1 MNLDAKESK
10 SGIHPSMDRF
20 DSTADLPGWMVDPS
34 SALANEISQRSLI
47 AAENCIDGVKLVEGD
62 GEKQKTTSEYI
73 LRKNKGKVKKV
84 NIVFDLG

>member
-1 MNLDAKESK
+1 
-10 SGIHPSMDRF
+10 
-20 DSTADLPGWMVDPS
+20 MVEPS

-47 AAENCIDGVKLVEGD
+47 AAETCIDGVKLVEGD

-84 NIVFDLG
+84 SCF

>member
-1 MNLDAKESK
+1 MNLGAKESK
-10 SGIHPSMDRF
+10 SGIHPSTGRF

-47 AAENCIDGVKLVEGD
+47 AAEDCIDGVKLVEGD
-62 GEKQKTTSEYI
+62 GEKQKATSEYI

-84 NIVFDLG
+84 NIVFELG

>member
-1 MNLDAKESK
+1 
-10 SGIHPSMDRF
+10 
-20 DSTADLPGWMVDPS
+20 MVDPS
-34 SALANEISQRSLI
+34 TALANEISQRSLI

-84 NIVFDLG
+84 KIVFDLRPAVAGRSS

>member
-1 MNLDAKESK
+1 
-10 SGIHPSMDRF
+10 
-20 DSTADLPGWMVDPS
+20 MVDPS

-73 LRKNKGKVKKV
+73 LRKNKGKVQKV
-84 NIVFDLG
+84 SFSSRKIRPPVKF

>member
-1 MNLDAKESK
+1 
-10 SGIHPSMDRF
+10 
-20 DSTADLPGWMVDPS
+20 MVDPS

-84 NIVFDLG
+84 SCFWVENFDHG